1 MAALP
6 NTLTA
11 DTIITNNQTLLH
23 LNMTN
28 VTKLTPTN
36 YLMWK
41 LQVHALVDGHGLI
54 GHLYGSTV
62 APSPQVINN
71 NVTTPNPDFVTW
83 QRQDKLIYSALLGS
97 MSLAVQPILSRTTPP
112 AQIWT
117 TLAATYAKPSWGHI
131 KQLHDQLK
139 HWTKG
144 SKPIDEF
151 IQGFTT
157 RFDTLATLGK
167 PVAHEEQVDYILEG
181 LPDDYRPVAD
191 QIEGRD
197 VPPTLTYIH
206 ERLLNQEAKILSKA
220 ASSTFPVSANLA
232 TQRNNASH
240 RGGHYNNGKKH
251 YNNNNNSYGTSSN
264 YQSSRLV
271 RSDEHRGHRPYLGR
285 FQICNTHGHSARWC
299 PQYRSRSLAQSP
311 NQSSPFRPWQPR
323 ANLAIG

>member
-6 NTLTA
+6 NNPTVN
-11 DTIITNNQTLLH
+11 TIITNNQTLLH
-23 LNMTN
+23 LIMTN

-41 LQVHALVDGHGLI
+41 LQVHALVDGHGLL
-54 GHLYGSTV
+54 GHLDGSTV
-62 APSPQVINN
+62 APSPQVTNN

-83 QRQDKLIYSALLGS
+83 QRQDNLIYSALLGS
-97 MSLAVQPILSRTTPP
+97 MSLT
-112 AQIWT
+112 
-117 TLAATYAKPSWGHI
+117 
-131 KQLHDQLK
+131 
-139 HWTKG
+139 
-144 SKPIDEF
+144 
-151 IQGFTT
+151 
-157 RFDTLATLGK
+157 FDTLATLGK
-167 PVAHEEQVDYILEG
+167 PVAHEEQVDYNLEG
-181 LPDDYRPVAD
+181 LPDEYRLVAD

-264 YQSSRLV
+264 YQY
-271 RSDEHRGHRPYLGR
+271 SDWFVPMSIVDTGL
-285 FQICNTHGHSARWC
+285 T
-299 PQYRSRSLAQSP
+299 
-311 NQSSPFRPWQPR
+311 
-323 ANLAIG
+323 